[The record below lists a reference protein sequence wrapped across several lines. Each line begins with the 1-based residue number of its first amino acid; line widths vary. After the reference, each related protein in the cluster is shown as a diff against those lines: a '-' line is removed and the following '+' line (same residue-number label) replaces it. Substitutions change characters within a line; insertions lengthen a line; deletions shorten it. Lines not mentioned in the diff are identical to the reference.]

1 MKLWRMENMFKKTLL
16 ALAITGF
23 AGTAFAAA
31 DLKTGSEANAID
43 FSIEGSASK
52 VNILAG
58 AVEVDLGAEYSVGDI
73 LTFTVVGGDI
83 DLTTVPSNY
92 TTNGVNAGSVTVG
105 LLNSTASQLTY
116 RVTEIVAGATTIGET
131 VIIAGLEFTRASVVA
146 GSSVVATYSAA
157 TSTGQAIDTSST
169 NASGTIISASNQFT
183 IAAMPTL
190 FDAVV
195 DVEAQ
200 RLAFEGP
207 SNTDLAAFTTVSD
220 GALIYPATVVDFDL
234 SLAGSFSFLDEDA
247 DTVGIQITPGQVLP
261 TPTTVT
267 DSAITWDAV
276 AVGAHAITIKTDLA
290 TDVTPTQKFYY
301 AATANFT
308 DHGTA
313 EAAGTATAVGTKAV
327 ATNSALGEW
336 TLNGS
341 VVEVPY
347 MPFGPNTQPIIRHT
361 NDGGQTGDISLRYMV
376 EGVDTSYQ
384 DAGIIVAQAAPGV
397 RNLLTEVNAAMVA
410 AGYDAA
416 TTGFKVALELTTNVP
431 ADDVKVTA
439 GAKVT
444 TSDSD
449 RLSIGVISSNQ

>member
-1 MKLWRMENMFKKTLL
+1 MENMFKKTLL

-23 AGTAFAAA
+23 AGSALAAA
-31 DLKTGSEANAID
+31 DIKTGSELNAVE

-58 AVEVDLGAEYSVGDI
+58 DVEVVLGAEYSVGDI
-73 LTFTVVGGDI
+73 LTFTFVGGAADI
-83 DLTTVPSNY
+83 TTVPSNY
-92 TTNGVNAGSVTVG
+92 TTNGVAAGSVTVG
-105 LLNSTASQLTY
+105 LLNATASTLTY
-116 RVTEIVAGATTIGET
+116 RVTEIVSGGTTIGET
-131 VIIAGLEFTRASVVA
+131 VVLSGLEFTRASVVA
-146 GSSVVATYSAA
+146 GSTVVATYAAA
-157 TSTGQAIDTSST
+157 TSTNQAIDTSST
-169 NASGTIISASNQFT
+169 TSSATIIEATSQFT
-183 IAAMPTL
+183 IAASPTL

-207 SNTDLAAFTTVSD
+207 STTDLAAFTTVSD
-220 GALIYPATVVDFDL
+220 GALTYPATAIDFDV
-234 SLAGSFSFLDEDA
+234 SLAGNFSFLDEDA
-247 DTVGIQITPGQVLP
+247 DTAGIQITAGQVLP
-261 TPTTVT
+261 APTTIT

-276 AVGAHAITIKTDLA
+276 AVGAHNITIKTDKA

-301 AATANFT
+301 AVTANFT

-313 EAAGTATAVGTKAV
+313 EAAGTGATAGTKAV

-341 VVEVPY
+341 VVEIPY
-347 MPFGPNTQPIIRHT
+347 MPFGPNTQPIIYHT
-361 NDGGQTGDISLRYMV
+361 NDGSQSGDITMRYMV

-384 DAGIIVAQAAPGV
+384 DAGTLVSQAGPGV
-397 RNLLTEVNAAMVA
+397 RNLLSLVNAAMLA
-410 AGYDAA
+410 EGYNSA
-416 TTGFKVALELTTNVP
+416 TTGFKVALEITTNVP

-439 GAKVT
+439 AAKVT

-449 RLSIGVISSNQ
+449 RLSIGVISSN